1 MILRNDHPERTPETC
16 HTLLQDQPWGR
27 LNNIRVP
34 MAAKLQPPSQLGK
47 RRSHNALAQSLGK
60 NNHHDCHCRT
70 NTRGIPLTRQSIRQK
85 RSQQVP
91 TKARRG
97 PHNQPEGGHP
107 SSPRLQNLP
116 TIPRPRHQVNRIPG
130 GTPPQRIYLRI
141 ELAIRRTILLHQEK
155 GWEALTCPRLPKT
168 EQTNN
173 TGQLPP
179 PPDQNDLGTA
189 PRTIPIHQVRY
200 TMGIQQ
206 HSNQRRQRME
216 GRL

>member
-1 MILRNDHPERTPETC
+1 MILQNDHPEWTPETC

-116 TIPRPRHQVNRIPG
+116 TIPRPRDRANQILGR
-130 GTPPQRIYLRI
+130 TPPQ
-141 ELAIRRTILLHQEK
+141 
-155 GWEALTCPRLPKT
+155 G
-168 EQTNN
+168 
-173 TGQLPP
+173 
-179 PPDQNDLGTA
+179 
-189 PRTIPIHQVRY
+189 IHP
-200 TMGIQQ
+200 GIQVSICSPLFL
-206 HSNQRRQRME
+206 H
-216 GRL
+216 